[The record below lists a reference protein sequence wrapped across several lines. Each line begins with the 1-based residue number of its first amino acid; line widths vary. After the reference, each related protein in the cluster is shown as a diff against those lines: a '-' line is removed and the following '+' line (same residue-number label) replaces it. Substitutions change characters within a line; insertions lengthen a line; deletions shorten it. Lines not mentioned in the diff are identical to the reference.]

1 MAKFICLVYDL
12 YVSYICQNSI
22 LTVVFTTDMKQITFG
37 KRLLEVRKNKK
48 ISQDELAK
56 KTNVHGAVI
65 GRYERDE
72 VKPSIEMAALIANA
86 LEVSLD
92 YLVGNTDL
100 LLDSS
105 VLQRI
110 MDIQKLNDQD
120 KTDALKLLDMF
131 LRDTKARKA
140 YA

>member
-1 MAKFICLVYDL
+1 
-12 YVSYICQNSI
+12 
-22 LTVVFTTDMKQITFG
+22 MKQITFG

-72 VKPSIEMAALIANA
+72 VKPSIEMAALIAGA

-110 MDIQKLNDQD
+110 MDIQKLNDDD

>member
-1 MAKFICLVYDL
+1 
-12 YVSYICQNSI
+12 
-22 LTVVFTTDMKQITFG
+22 MKQITFG

>member
-1 MAKFICLVYDL
+1 
-12 YVSYICQNSI
+12 
-22 LTVVFTTDMKQITFG
+22 
-37 KRLLEVRKNKK
+37 
-48 ISQDELAK
+48 
-56 KTNVHGAVI
+56 
-65 GRYERDE
+65 
-72 VKPSIEMAALIANA
+72 MAALIANA

-105 VLQRI
+105 VLERI
-110 MDIQKLNDQD
+110 MDIQKLNDEN

>member
-1 MAKFICLVYDL
+1 MTLG
-12 YVSYICQNSI
+12 Q
-22 LTVVFTTDMKQITFG
+22 QITA
-37 KRLLEVRKNKK
+37 LRKKK
-48 ISQDELAK
+48 SISQNELGK
-56 KTNVHGAVI
+56 AVGTSGDII

-72 VKPSIEMAALIANA
+72 VKPSIQVVIKIADT
-86 LEVSLD
+86 LDVSID

-110 MDIQKLNDQD
+110 MEIQKLNEED

>member
-1 MAKFICLVYDL
+1 
-12 YVSYICQNSI
+12 
-22 LTVVFTTDMKQITFG
+22 MKQITFG
-37 KRLLEVRKNKK
+37 KRLLEVRKHKK

-105 VLQRI
+105 VLERI
-110 MDIQKLNDQD
+110 MDIQKLNDED

>member
-1 MAKFICLVYDL
+1 M
-12 YVSYICQNSI
+12 
-22 LTVVFTTDMKQITFG
+22 G
-37 KRLLEVRKNKK
+37 
-48 ISQDELAK
+48 
-56 KTNVHGAVI
+56 
-65 GRYERDE
+65 
-72 VKPSIEMAALIANA
+72 ALIANA

-92 YLVGNTDL
+92 YLVRNTDL

-105 VLQRI
+105 VQERI
-110 MDIQKLNDQD
+110 MDIQKLNDED

>member
-1 MAKFICLVYDL
+1 MTLGGHI
-12 YVSYICQNSI
+12 
-22 LTVVFTTDMKQITFG
+22 TT
-37 KRLLEVRKNKK
+37 LRKKK
-48 ISQDELAK
+48 GISQAELGK
-56 KTNVHGAVI
+56 AVGTSGDII

-72 VKPSIEMAALIANA
+72 VKPSIEVVIKIADT
-86 LEVSLD
+86 LDVSID
-92 YLVGNTDL
+92 YLVGKSDL

-120 KTDALKLLDMF
+120 KADAFKLLDMF

>member
-1 MAKFICLVYDL
+1 
-12 YVSYICQNSI
+12 
-22 LTVVFTTDMKQITFG
+22 MKQITFG
-37 KRLLEVRKNKK
+37 KRLLEVRKDKK

-72 VKPSIEMAALIANA
+72 VKPSIEMAAFIANA
-86 LEVSLD
+86 LQVSLD

-105 VLQRI
+105 VLDRI
-110 MDIQKLNDQD
+110 MDIQKLNDED
-120 KTDALKLLDMF
+120 KKDALKLLDMF

>member
-1 MAKFICLVYDL
+1 
-12 YVSYICQNSI
+12 
-22 LTVVFTTDMKQITFG
+22 MKQITFG

-72 VKPSIEMAALIANA
+72 VKPSIEMAALIAGA

-110 MDIQKLNDQD
+110 MDIQKLNDED

>member
-1 MAKFICLVYDL
+1 
-12 YVSYICQNSI
+12 
-22 LTVVFTTDMKQITFG
+22 MKQITFG
-37 KRLLEVRKNKK
+37 KRLLEVRKAKK

-72 VKPSIEMAALIANA
+72 VKPSIEMAALIAGA

-100 LLDSS
+100 LLDNS

-110 MDIQKLNDQD
+110 MDIQKLNDED

>member
-1 MAKFICLVYDL
+1 
-12 YVSYICQNSI
+12 
-22 LTVVFTTDMKQITFG
+22 
-37 KRLLEVRKNKK
+37 
-48 ISQDELAK
+48 
-56 KTNVHGAVI
+56 
-65 GRYERDE
+65 
-72 VKPSIEMAALIANA
+72 MAALIAGA
-86 LEVSLD
+86 LEGSLD

-110 MDIQKLNDQD
+110 MDIQKLNEED